1 MAPVKSKV
9 HKPHLTVL
17 GDGGRG
23 VDRGRAAGG
32 KARNLKITAEEVS
45 AHRTETESEGGT
57 KKEKH

>member
-1 MAPVKSKV
+1 M
-9 HKPHLTVL
+9 LE
-17 GDGGRG
+17 DGGRG